1 MLIFEP
7 RNQKSPQIGYLPTT
21 QQAARIKEYL
31 HFPECSLPM
40 SGAAPSGSQSSAG
53 QVTSAEEKLPRW
65 SHRGLQLGD
74 LGKAEPAFGPVL

>member
-21 QQAARIKEYL
+21 QQAVRIKEYL
-31 HFPECSLPM
+31 HFAECSLPM

-53 QVTSAEEKLPRW
+53 HVTSAEEKPPRW
-65 SHRGLQLGD
+65 SHGRLQLGD